1 MKQKQDQEVINMKY
15 KKLIL
20 GLALF
25 IISMV
30 YIIHPFIINKETDVN
45 SFKDQ
50 IIRFHIKANSDEKE
64 DQALKLRI
72 RDELLKEMG
81 GTKFEKAVL

>member
-50 IIRFHIKANSDEKE
+50 IIRFH
-64 DQALKLRI
+64 
-72 RDELLKEMG
+72 
-81 GTKFEKAVL
+81 

>member
-1 MKQKQDQEVINMKY
+1 MKY

-25 IISMV
+25 IISIA
-30 YIIHPFIINKETDVN
+30 YIIHPFVINKETDVN

-81 GTKFEKAVL
+81 AKFEKSNSIEETRR